1 MSLFNLKKYFSS
13 KFPNW
18 DVVEDVN
25 IKWDCGKTMMIVR
38 VTEGGEKYEDGTK
51 IEPIQMI
58 VYTNNLEESKLLLEK
73 FVEENTQK
81 YIRRDSLDIIP
92 TYFPPVVLQEIN
104 EDGSSYYYS
113 IMCTGILQ
121 IANNID
127 DIKEVWVDNV
137 KYATTNRVLS
147 YNALADTQNE
157 NINTTYCKSIMRV
170 SQIQFSASLV
180 SKTNGISTK
189 LRNLRNHNLA
199 ADETFTIKLVYTDD
213 YTETY
218 TMKCL
223 NHTISSENGQ
233 MPTLQLSFGE

>member
-1 MSLFNLKKYFSS
+1 MSLFNLKKYFAS

-18 DVVEDVN
+18 DVVEDIN

-51 IEPIQMI
+51 IEPIQMM

-104 EDGSSYYYS
+104 EDGSAYYYTLMS
-113 IMCTGILQ
+113 TGILQ
-121 IANNID
+121 ISSNID
-127 DIKEVWVDNV
+127 DIKEVWIDEV
-137 KYATTNRVLS
+137 KYPTTNRVLS
-147 YNALADTQNE
+147 YNALADTQND
-157 NINTTYCKSIMRV
+157 NVNVTYCKSIMRV
-170 SQIQFSASLV
+170 SQTQFSATLV
-180 SKTNGISTK
+180 SKANRLRNK
-189 LRNLRNHNLA
+189 LRSLRSHDLGP
-199 ADETFTIKLVYTDD
+199 DVDFTIKLVYTDNFE
-213 YTETY
+213 ETY

-223 NHTISSENGQ
+223 NHTMSSENGQ
-233 MPTLQLSFGE
+233 MPSLQISFGE